1 MSSIIEY
8 AIFIGGACALAY
20 IWEEL
25 KPRLFKDRVLMD
37 YDKMKRQLLKL
48 LEKDGYQH
56 EMKEGRIV
64 ITYRQERFVIN
75 FDESQ
80 FGKRYARVT
89 IADNYVIDDMD
100 EVHPFVTDAVMGRAT
115 HNSTRTPNIAYDES
129 CLCYYATDVSN
140 IKDFYQGMK
149 SILDMLIN
157 NENFARRDFEQFRRD
172 FGRRKD
178 SQEDK
183 HIGFRTSS
191 DERDEHSV
199 AAETSTSVE

>member
-25 KPRLFKDRVLMD
+25 KPRLFKDKVMMD
-37 YDKMKRQLLKL
+37 FDKMKRQLVKL
-48 LEKDGYQH
+48 LDKDGFQN

-64 ITYRQERFVIN
+64 VTYRQERFVIH
-75 FDESQ
+75 FDVSQ

-100 EVHPFVTDAVMGRAT
+100 EVHPFVMDAVMGRAT
-115 HNSTRTPNIAYDES
+115 HTSTRTPNIAYDES

-157 NENFARRDFEQFRRD
+157 NENFARRDFEQFCRD
-172 FGRRKD
+172 FGRKKE
-178 SQEDK
+178 STEDK
-183 HIGFRTSS
+183 HIGFKTALM
-191 DERDEHSV
+191 DAPQHSV
-199 AAETSTSVE
+199 AAEATTTVE